1 MKEEY
6 EMATIHIPSDMDFNT
21 LYYYK
26 LGSATDASKPKGA
39 IECK

>member
-1 MKEEY
+1 MKDDY
-6 EMATIHIPSDMDFNT
+6 DMTTIHIPSDMDFNT

-26 LGSATDASKPKGA
+26 LKGPADASKAKGV